1 MKKIIFLILIFTQ
14 ITSPAFA
21 EEVIDV
27 FEEYASFNDFV
38 CKTYSVNLN
47 TIKNEKTMG
56 DFFTECSAP
65 YTIYVTTTPKN
76 GSVWIN
82 DNQFVYTPDENY
94 TGSDSFQYRIYAN
107 GVYSNISECNIN
119 VIGEEITSTD
129 FYYEDMKNH
138 KARNAAEKMVE
149 MNIIKGERVGDKYY
163 FYPESQLSRASA
175 IIYLCAALGTNTD
188 KNSVPVIFADNNYLS
203 EQLKKD
209 SYTCYSAGIITG
221 KPIDDKVYLCPDEPL
236 SRAEM
241 FSMIDRAYSGKTNSD
256 ITLSFPDSKQIPAYT
271 KQNVKNLIANGFLE
285 NSNTELLRP
294 NDLATKAEFTELLYK
309 LILSNEESVTKTLSQ
324 RIKEGFYANLIT

>member
-27 FEEYASFNDFV
+27 FEEYASTNDFV
-38 CKTYSVNLN
+38 CKTYSVNLC
-47 TIKNEKTMG
+47 TIKNEKTVG
-56 DFFTECSAP
+56 NFFMECSAP
-65 YTIYVTTTPKN
+65 HTIYVTSSPKN
-76 GSVWIN
+76 GNISIE
-82 DNQFVYTPDENY
+82 DNQFIYTPFENY
-94 TGSDSFQYRIYAN
+94 TGTDSFQYRIYAN

-119 VIGEEITSTD
+119 VIGEEITTTD
-129 FYYEDMKNH
+129 FYYEDMKTH
-138 KARNAAEKMVE
+138 QARNACDKMVE

-163 FYPESQLSRASA
+163 FYPNSQITRAAA
-175 IIYLCAALGTNTD
+175 ISYICAALGTNTD
-188 KNSVPVIFADNNYLS
+188 KKSIPIIFADDKELS

-221 KPIDDKVYLCPDEPL
+221 KPIDDKVYLCPDDPL

-256 ITLSFPDSKQIPAYT
+256 IMLSFPDSKQIPAYT

-309 LILSNEESVTKTLSQ
+309 LVLSNEESVTKTLSQ